1 MFRKENRY
9 MTRAISEL
17 IPLEVNILLWDLIEK
32 LSIGKDYL
40 QKFELNSVGRGI
52 VEITH
57 KQEISEYE
65 CRLYICNENIVDK
78 LKIYAIDS
86 IEYST
91 INYHIKCNI

>member
-1 MFRKENRY
+1 MGFNR
-9 MTRAISEL
+9 
-17 IPLEVNILLWDLIEK
+17 K

-78 LKIYAIDS
+78 FKIYAIDS

>member
-9 MTRAISEL
+9 MTRE
-17 IPLEVNILLWDLIEK
+17 

-78 LKIYAIDS
+78 FKIYAIDS

>member
-9 MTRAISEL
+9 MTRATSEL
-17 IPLEVNILLWDLIEK
+17 NILLWDLIEK

-78 LKIYAIDS
+78 FKIYAIDS

>member
-65 CRLYICNENIVDK
+65 CRLYICNENCV
-78 LKIYAIDS
+78 
-86 IEYST
+86 YSCD
-91 INYHIKCNI
+91 ILLCNALHQDRA